1 MIDELKDKEDN
12 VFKEYIWVLDFSNGK
27 VYLYVVPEDVND
39 IQSFLIGAGHS
50 LGNIEWMNTDEDC
63 VN

>member
-1 MIDELKDKEDN
+1 MTKEDN

-27 VYLYVVPEDVND
+27 VYVYVVPEDVND
-39 IQSFLIGAGHS
+39 IQSFLIGAGHN